1 MRYRDS
7 ADRRDSARTACQ
19 IAPRTGG
26 TRFAPARYRWR
37 GKTRLPHRGS
47 RPAQARGTARQS
59 RCRRV
64 LLDQIAPADACRHEP
79 RTTCLG
85 ADLTKRER
93 PQPIARREG
102 RAGAGRPRPL
112 EQGAHRAAGKRATRF
127 RAASSVTVIRVDPT
141 LRPAHRCAWHVPPT
155 RIRTRR
161 ANERSESMSGD
172 RFPALRKRAAD
183 GQCRCGPCKPRALQ
197 AETIQRSHG
206 RATRVRRRRS
216 SCRRRPGCRPSS
228 HSPSPSDRR

>member
-1 MRYRDS
+1 MATVSLAFRGRHS
-7 ADRRDSARTACQ
+7 HCFVRSL
-19 IAPRTGG
+19 RTGG
-26 TRFAPARYRWR
+26 PRFAPARYRWR

-64 LLDQIAPADACRHEP
+64 LLDQIAPAHACRHEV

-85 ADLTKRER
+85 ADLTKANGRHR
-93 PQPIARREG
+93 GRAG

-112 EQGAHRAAGKRATRF
+112 EQGAHRAAALTAARRAARGRKRATRF

-161 ANERSESMSGD
+161 ADERSESMSGD

-183 GQCRCGPCKPRALQ
+183 GQCRCG
-197 AETIQRSHG
+197 IS
-206 RATRVRRRRS
+206 ATA
-216 SCRRRPGCRPSS
+216 GTTG
-228 HSPSPSDRR
+228 